1 MARYTLSLALPA
13 GYAKATAA
21 DLSSALGQA
30 LLELGAEVVK
40 SSRWQLVADD
50 VTNAEEPIR
59 MIFCWSQPTNAEQAV
74 QVGVELIS
82 RELMGSG
89 APRTQ
94 GAIGRLLK
102 GLSEHVPGLRVLSDS
117 RSPVAK
123 LATATATAAQ
133 EQKD

>member
-1 MARYTLSLALPA
+1 MARYTLTLAMPA
-13 GYAKATAA
+13 GLAKATAA
-21 DLSSALGQA
+21 DLSSCLGQA
-30 LLELGAEVVK
+30 LLVLGAEVVK

-74 QVGVELIS
+74 QVGVELLS

-94 GAIGRLLK
+94 GAIDRLLK
-102 GLSEHVPGLRVLSDS
+102 GLCEQVPGLRVLSDS

-123 LATATATAAQ
+123 LAAFNPTAAQ
-133 EQKD
+133 GQKD

>member
-1 MARYTLSLALPA
+1 MARYTLTRALPA
-13 GYAKATAA
+13 GFAMATAA
-21 DLSSALGQA
+21 DLSSRLGQV
-30 LLELGAEVVK
+30 LLQLGAEVVK
-40 SSRWQLVADD
+40 TSRWQLVADD
-50 VTNAEEPIR
+50 VSNAEEPIR
-59 MIFCWSQPTNAEQAV
+59 MIFCWSQPTNAAQAV
-74 QVGVELIS
+74 EVGVELIS

-94 GAIGRLLK
+94 GAIDRLLK

-123 LATATATAAQ
+123 LPASSATAAQ

>member
-13 GYAKATAA
+13 GFAKATAA
-21 DLSSALGQA
+21 DLSSCLGQA

-40 SSRWQLVADD
+40 TSRWQLVADD
-50 VTNAEEPIR
+50 VSNAEEPIR
-59 MIFCWSQPTNAEQAV
+59 MIFCWSQPANAAQAV
-74 QVGVELIS
+74 EVGVELIS

-94 GAIGRLLK
+94 GAIDRLLK
-102 GLSEHVPGLRVLSDS
+102 GLSQHVPGLRVLSDS
-117 RSPVAK
+117 RGPVAK
-123 LATATATAAQ
+123 LAASSAPAVQ

>member
-1 MARYTLSLALPA
+1 MARYTLTLALPA
-13 GYAKATAA
+13 GFAKATAA
-21 DLSSALGQA
+21 DLSSCLGQA
-30 LLELGAEVVK
+30 LLQLGAEVVK

-59 MIFCWSQPTNAEQAV
+59 MIFCWSQLTNAEQAV

-89 APRTQ
+89 SPRTQ
-94 GAIGRLLK
+94 GAIDRLLK
-102 GLSEHVPGLRVLSDS
+102 GLSEQIPGLRVLSDS
-117 RSPVAK
+117 RSSVAK
-123 LATATATAAQ
+123 LPASSAPAVQ

>member
-1 MARYTLSLALPA
+1 MARYTLTLALPA
-13 GYAKATAA
+13 GFAKATAA

-50 VTNAEEPIR
+50 VSNAEEPIR
-59 MIFCWSQPTNAEQAV
+59 MIFCWSQPTNSAQAV
-74 QVGVELIS
+74 EVGVELIS
-82 RELMGSG
+82 RELMGSS

-94 GAIGRLLK
+94 GAIDRLLK
-102 GLSEHVPGLRVLSDS
+102 GLIEHVPGLRVLSDS

-123 LATATATAAQ
+123 LATSTATAAQ

>member
-1 MARYTLSLALPA
+1 MARYTLTLALPA
-13 GYAKATAA
+13 GLAKATAA

-30 LLELGAEVVK
+30 LLQLGSEVVK

-74 QVGVELIS
+74 EVGLELIS

-94 GAIGRLLK
+94 GAIDRLLK
-102 GLSEHVPGLRVLSDS
+102 GLSQHVPGLRVLSDS
-117 RSPVAK
+117 RSPVSK
-123 LATATATAAQ
+123 LAAPSAPAAQ

>member
-94 GAIGRLLK
+94 GAIDRLLK
-102 GLSEHVPGLRVLSDS
+102 GLSEHVPELRVLSDS

-123 LATATATAAQ
+123 LATSTATAAQ

>member
-1 MARYTLSLALPA
+1 MARYTLTLAMPA
-13 GYAKATAA
+13 GLAKATAA
-21 DLSSALGQA
+21 DLSSCLGQA
-30 LLELGAEVVK
+30 LLVLGAEVVK

-94 GAIGRLLK
+94 GAIDCLLK
-102 GLSEHVPGLRVLSDS
+102 GLCEQVPGLRVLSDS

-123 LATATATAAQ
+123 LAAFNPTAAQ
-133 EQKD
+133 GQKD

>member
-1 MARYTLSLALPA
+1 MARYTLTLAMPA
-13 GYAKATAA
+13 GLAKATAA
-21 DLSSALGQA
+21 DLSSCLGQA
-30 LLELGAEVVK
+30 LLVLGAEVVK

-94 GAIGRLLK
+94 GAIDRLLK
-102 GLSEHVPGLRVLSDS
+102 GLCEQVPGLRVLSDS

-123 LATATATAAQ
+123 LAAFNPTAAQ
-133 EQKD
+133 GQKD

>member
-1 MARYTLSLALPA
+1 MARYTLTLALPA
-13 GYAKATAA
+13 GFAKATAA

-50 VTNAEEPIR
+50 VSNAEEPIR
-59 MIFCWSQPTNAEQAV
+59 MIFCWSKPANAEQSV
-74 QVGVELIS
+74 EVGVELIS
-82 RELMGSG
+82 SELMGNGS
-89 APRTQ
+89 PRTQ
-94 GAIGRLLK
+94 GAIDRLLK
-102 GLSEHVPGLRVLSDS
+102 SLSEQIPGLRVLSDS

-123 LATATATAAQ
+123 LAAFNPTAVQ

>member
-1 MARYTLSLALPA
+1 MARYTLTLALPA
-13 GYAKATAA
+13 GLAKATAA
-21 DLSSALGQA
+21 DLSSCLGQA
-30 LLELGAEVVK
+30 LLVLGAEVVK

-82 RELMGSG
+82 RELIGSG

-94 GAIGRLLK
+94 GAIDRLLK
-102 GLSEHVPGLRVLSDS
+102 GLCEQVPGLRVLSDS

-123 LATATATAAQ
+123 LAASSAPAVQ

>member
-1 MARYTLSLALPA
+1 MARYTLTLALSA
-13 GYAKATAA
+13 GFAMATAA
-21 DLSSALGQA
+21 DLSSRLGQV
-30 LLELGAEVVK
+30 LLQLGAEVVK
-40 SSRWQLVADD
+40 TSRWQLVADD
-50 VTNAEEPIR
+50 VSNAEEPIR
-59 MIFCWSQPTNAEQAV
+59 MIFCWSQPTNAAQAV
-74 QVGVELIS
+74 EVGVELIS

-94 GAIGRLLK
+94 GAIDRLLK

-123 LATATATAAQ
+123 LPASSATAAQ

>member
-1 MARYTLSLALPA
+1 MARYTLTLAMPA
-13 GYAKATAA
+13 GLAKATAA
-21 DLSSALGQA
+21 DLSSCLGQA
-30 LLELGAEVVK
+30 LLVLGAEVVK

-89 APRTQ
+89 SPRTQ
-94 GAIGRLLK
+94 GAIDRLLK
-102 GLSEHVPGLRVLSDS
+102 GLSEQIPGLRVLSDS

-123 LATATATAAQ
+123 LPASSAPAVQ
-133 EQKD
+133 GQKD

>member
-13 GYAKATAA
+13 GFAKATAA
-21 DLSSALGQA
+21 VLSSALGQA

-59 MIFCWSQPTNAEQAV
+59 MIFCWSQATNAAQAV
-74 QVGVELIS
+74 EVGVELIS

-94 GAIGRLLK
+94 GAIDRLLK
-102 GLSEHVPGLRVLSDS
+102 GLSQHVPGLRVLSDS

-123 LATATATAAQ
+123 LATSTATAAQ